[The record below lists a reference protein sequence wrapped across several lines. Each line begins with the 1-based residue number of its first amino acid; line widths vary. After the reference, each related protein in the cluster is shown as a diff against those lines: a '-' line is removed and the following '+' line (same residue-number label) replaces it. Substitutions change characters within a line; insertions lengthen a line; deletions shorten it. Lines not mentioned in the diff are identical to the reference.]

1 VRRAYYP
8 FRQEALIVREAA
20 ASGVPPALVYGVIRQ
35 ESLFQTGARSGAG
48 ATGLM
53 QVMPGTG
60 RYLLRKENKRGRP
73 DLRDPEVNVRLGARY
88 LAMMLRE
95 FDGDRIAALAAYNAG
110 PGRLRRWKQ
119 QAPGLAA
126 DEFLEAMPLFE
137 PRDYARRVLFY
148 EAAYA
153 VLHGIP
159 VEPLASG
166 PVLTP
171 KP

>member
-1 VRRAYYP
+1 MNG
-8 FRQEALIVREAA
+8 L
-20 ASGVPPALVYGVIRQ
+20 PPALVYGVIRQ
-35 ESLFQTGARSGAG
+35 ESLFQTSARSGVG

-60 RYLLRKENKRGRP
+60 RYLLRQEKRRGRP

-95 FDGDRIAALAAYNAG
+95 FDGNRIAALAAYNAG
-110 PGRLRRWKQ
+110 PGRPKRWRA
-119 QAPGLAA
+119 QAPGLAE

-137 PRDYARRVLFY
+137 PRDYVRRVLFF

-153 VLHGIP
+153 ALHGVP
-159 VEPLASG
+159 LEPLS
-166 PVLTP
+166 P
-171 KP
+171 